1 MKKYK
6 SVFVGIGVVIV
17 TLIVLSMCTTKI
29 KPGYVGVVYSLNG
42 GIKGQVLTQG
52 LQ

>member
-42 GIKGQVLTQG
+42 ELKVKY
-52 LQ
+52 